1 MNIKDTAG
9 YKLIADFYGD
19 RCSKRSDVPL
29 MNHIN
34 EGIVVLERIG
44 ANIKVQEAFA
54 THPLF
59 QADVDLSKNF
69 RLVSELD
76 QAVVALSFEYRN
88 IANSFLTQHMP
99 KKSDEVI
106 MLSPIVEVNQ
116 MLIADKVQN
125 RKDFLLYHFGTH
137 PKSDI
142 LDAYFKLWLKVL
154 DISEDHYQHLI
165 ENMNEKGDG
174 K

>member
-99 KKSDEVI
+99 KDAV
-106 MLSPIVEVNQ
+106 MLSPIAEVNQ

-125 RKDFLLYHFGTH
+125 RKDFILYHFGIH
-137 PKSDI
+137 EKSDI
-142 LDAYFKLWLKVL
+142 LDRYFKVWLSAL
-154 DISEDHYQHLI
+154 GISEMQYQELI
-165 ENMNEKGDG
+165 AELDKYQ
-174 K
+174 

>member
-1 MNIKDTAG
+1 MNIKDTTG
-9 YKLIADFYGD
+9 YQLVADFYGD
-19 RCSKRSDVPL
+19 GRSKRSDIPL

-99 KKSDEVI
+99 KDAV
-106 MLSPIVEVNQ
+106 MLSPIAEVNQ

-125 RKDFLLYHFGTH
+125 RKDFILYHFGTH
-137 PKSDI
+137 EKSDI
-142 LDAYFKLWLKVL
+142 LDRYFKVWLSAL
-154 DISEDHYQHLI
+154 GISEMQYQELI
-165 ENMNEKGDG
+165 AELDKYQ
-174 K
+174 